1 MVPEASIHGQLF
13 SCLWTWDEPED
24 HGGEIRG
31 EGTVYFMVARK
42 QIGRLEPR
50 FTVQA
55 SSQGSKQALLPIPA
69 LSSGAVRLGLNTRD
83 LGYILIYVSL
93 FHLCPRHCT
102 SCQHPWSWYVNTSA
116 WKQNKC
122 KTFRVFD
129 SAHWKAVKSGN
140 GETQEWVLWYWTQKE
155 LNSHHQNSKNFT
167 MLGRRWLCR
176 AALRNSEHWLILITC
191 THCHSAPEP

>member
-1 MVPEASIHGQLF
+1 
-13 SCLWTWDEPED
+13 
-24 HGGEIRG
+24 
-31 EGTVYFMVARK
+31 MVARK
-42 QIGRLEPR
+42 QIGRLGHR
-50 FTVQA
+50 STVQA
-55 SSQGSKQALLPIPA
+55 PSQGSKQALLPITA
-69 LSSGAVRLGLNTRD
+69 LSSGAVRWGLYTRD
-83 LGYILIYVSL
+83 LGCILIYVSL
-93 FHLCPRHCT
+93 FHLCPRHCA

-167 MLGRRWLCR
+167 MLGRWLCR
-176 AALRNSEHWLILITC
+176 ATLRNSEHWLILITC
-191 THCHSAPEP
+191 IHCHSAPEP